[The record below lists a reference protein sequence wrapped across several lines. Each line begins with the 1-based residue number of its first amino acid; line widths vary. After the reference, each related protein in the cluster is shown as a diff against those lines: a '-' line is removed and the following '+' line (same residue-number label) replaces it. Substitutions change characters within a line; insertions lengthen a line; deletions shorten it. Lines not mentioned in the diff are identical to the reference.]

1 MQKQENSESVPDFNE
16 GNVPKAPEPGT
27 NLFSWDS
34 IPDMGYGTEEK
45 HWQVVRAAPSAG
57 MSQDLQTKFSKQ
69 TSLQDSLWTREFPKY
84 WIYSGYYSPSG
95 LIVGRMGTG
104 AFGDGEFTPEMAE
117 SIPKSCSKQQRL

>member
-1 MQKQENSESVPDFNE
+1 MWDSSIVRLLTIVTAICLALDVSARSVLNPFLDISGQSQGKSMQKQENSESVPDFNE

-57 MSQDLQTKFSKQ
+57 MSQDL
-69 TSLQDSLWTREFPKY
+69 
-84 WIYSGYYSPSG
+84 
-95 LIVGRMGTG
+95 
-104 AFGDGEFTPEMAE
+104 
-117 SIPKSCSKQQRL
+117 